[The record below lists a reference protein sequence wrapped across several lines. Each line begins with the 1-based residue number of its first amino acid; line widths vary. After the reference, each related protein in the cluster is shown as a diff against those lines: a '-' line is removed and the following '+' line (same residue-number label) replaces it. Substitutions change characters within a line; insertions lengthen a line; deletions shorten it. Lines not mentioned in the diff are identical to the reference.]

1 MTQNSKTGAAFIA
14 GGSIA
19 GAGVSAT
26 VGGMGLAGGF
36 GAVGIGTVP
45 VVGAGAVVGAAA
57 YGALKG
63 IGEGDA
69 AAYSAMGI
77 GAIGGAGVSSVV
89 GGMGLVAPKIG
100 LAFGIG
106 TVPMAGI
113 GAVVGLAA
121 YGIAKLLDETGTR
134 ETPAQV
140 FDRMEEKILQ
150 MDAYSAAVME
160 LEAFLTGEDL
170 NQKFAAL
177 EVEDEL
183 QMLKKELHKKTQTSP
198 PNIKTEVVF
207 PKEASSETWRCVQTL
222 WGHTATVNAIAIT
235 PDNQTLASASNDR
248 TVRLWNLKTGKWLYT
263 FAGQEEAVLSVAI
276 SSDSKTLVSGG
287 VARKISSW
295 YLDTKKFNRTLFYLN
310 SPYSHT
316 GFVYSVA
323 LGPDGKILASGSADK
338 TIRIWGRYTGELK
351 RTLNGHS
358 DAVLSVAF
366 SPIPPTH
373 ARCYNG
379 GNPPQSPQRGEPP
392 QGAALRNALAPLN
405 KGGEGGIVASGSAD
419 KTIRIWDLKNWG
431 QSHIIRGHSGAV
443 NTVTVSPDSQTLI
456 SGSTDTTIKLW
467 NLHTRELLKTLN
479 GHSASVVS
487 VAINP
492 DGQTLASSSV
502 DGIINIWN
510 LQTGQLLQTL
520 SGCSPVTFSYDGK
533 TLVSGGKSGTI
544 KIWRQTSSSD
554 ESMLEFV
561 PSGEWWEVL
570 GVEKTDNPKDVKD
583 AYLRLAR
590 LYHPDVNSSTN
601 AKAAMQAINQAYK
614 EYRQKFMRGYLRS

>member
-1 MTQNSKTGAAFIA
+1 
-14 GGSIA
+14 
-19 GAGVSAT
+19 
-26 VGGMGLAGGF
+26 MGLAGGF

-57 YGALKG
+57 YGVFKG
-63 IGEGDA
+63 RAEGDA
-69 AAYSAMGI
+69 AAYGAIGI

-113 GAVVGLAA
+113 GAVFGLAA
-121 YGIAKLLDETGTR
+121 YGIAKLLDETRTR
-134 ETPAQV
+134 ETPPQV

-150 MDAYSAAVME
+150 METYSAVFELDALME

-183 QMLKKELHKKTQTSP
+183 QMLKTELHKKAQTSP
-198 PNIKTEVVF
+198 PNIETEVVSL
-207 PKEASSETWRCVQTL
+207 KGASPETWKCVQTL
-222 WGHTATVNAIAIT
+222 RGHTAAVNAIAIT
-235 PDNQTLASASNDR
+235 PDSQTLASASNDT

-263 FAGQEEAVLSVAI
+263 LAGQEEAVLSVAI
-276 SSDSKTLVSGG
+276 TSDSKTLVSGS

-295 YLDTKKFNRTLFYLN
+295 YLDTKKFSRTLFYLN

-323 LGPDGKILASGSADK
+323 FNPDGKILASGSADK
-338 TIRIWGRYTGELK
+338 TIRIWGRYTGEVK

-366 SPIPPTH
+366 SP
-373 ARCYNG
+373 NG
-379 GNPPQSPQRGEPP
+379 EI
-392 QGAALRNALAPLN
+392 L
-405 KGGEGGIVASGSAD
+405 ASGSAD

-443 NTVTVSPDSQTLI
+443 NTVTVSPVRAASPKGFNQTLI

-479 GHSASVVS
+479 GHSASAVS

-492 DGQTLASSSV
+492 NGQTLASSST

-510 LQTGQLLQTL
+510 LRTGQLLQTL
-520 SGCSPVTFSYDGK
+520 SGCSPVAFSYDGK

-544 KIWRQTSSSD
+544 KIWRQTFGSD
-554 ESMLEFV
+554 ESILEFV

-570 GVEKTDNPKDVKD
+570 GVEKTDNPKDVKR

-590 LYHPDVNSSTN
+590 LYHPDVNTSSN
-601 AKAAMQAINQAYK
+601 AKAGIQAINQAYR
-614 EYRQKFMRGYLRS
+614 EYRQKINGQTFIV